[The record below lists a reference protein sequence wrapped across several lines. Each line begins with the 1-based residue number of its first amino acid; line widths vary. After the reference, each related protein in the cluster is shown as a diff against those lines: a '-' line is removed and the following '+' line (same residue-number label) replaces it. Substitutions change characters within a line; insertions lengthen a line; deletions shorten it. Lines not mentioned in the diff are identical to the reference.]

1 MPTSNP
7 LDIYIYIYAYGI
19 AMTVPSTS
27 TSTSIYTYNF
37 LGMKGQ
43 CRHVASFASNV
54 T

>member
-19 AMTVPSTS
+19 AMTVPS

>member
-27 TSTSIYTYNF
+27 TSIYTYNF

-43 CRHVASFASNV
+43 CSHVASFASNV